1 MTAKASGRRWQRR
14 PDERP
19 RALMASA
26 MKLLLERGYGRVGLD
41 EVAADAGVSKA
52 TIYHYFSSK
61 DDLLTQSLS
70 QRMAERR
77 GAIERQLAAEGGPAG
92 DRLRTFLIDFWNRA
106 VTPQAGLWQ
115 QMLTTEIA
123 ADAPEVF
130 AAWARGVVARWRSVE
145 RLIREGQRR
154 GEFCR
159 DVNARIAARSV
170 LSALSYQA
178 LHHVH
183 FRMHRYAPYAST
195 RLCSAIIDEFLR
207 GLRRSS

>member
-1 MTAKASGRRWQRR
+1 MKRRWQRR

-19 RALMASA
+19 RALMESA

-106 VTPQAGLWQ
+106 VTPQA
-115 QMLTTEIA
+115 
-123 ADAPEVF
+123 
-130 AAWARGVVARWRSVE
+130 
-145 RLIREGQRR
+145 
-154 GEFCR
+154 
-159 DVNARIAARSV
+159 
-170 LSALSYQA
+170 
-178 LHHVH
+178 
-183 FRMHRYAPYAST
+183 
-195 RLCSAIIDEFLR
+195 
-207 GLRRSS
+207 